1 MPPLPMIEPAL
12 ARLSKSM
19 GMSIHLAGMQPPA
32 GPPVWIA
39 LSCLPSATP
48 PPIS

>member
-12 ARLSKSM
+12 ARVSKST
-19 GMSIHLAGMQPPA
+19 GVSIHLAGMQPPA
-32 GPPVWIA
+32 GPPVCTA
-39 LSCLPSATP
+39 LSCLPPATP